1 MAGAGT
7 FGRNHLRVVRKLEVA
22 GPDAAGHGVALT
34 AAVEPDAARAEEAAK
49 QYGIKVFASI
59 DELLKAD
66 LKLDAACVA
75 VPTVKHHEVAAALLE
90 AGLDLLVEKPLA
102 ANLAEADDL
111 IERAERGGRIVQPGH
126 LERFNPAVLAVEPRL
141 KRPMFFEAHRLSVFT
156 PRALDVDVVLD
167 LMIHDLDIVLTFA
180 RSAVREVRAVGL
192 PIVSP
197 KVDIANVRVEFE
209 TGCVANFTASRVSTE
224 RVRKLRFFEPREY
237 VSIDYARR
245 EVLAIRMEDSGVS
258 GVGGVGQQDRLPPGS
273 SAQLAQA
280 AAEFLATGKLD
291 RAVIEKLMGS
301 GQIPATVAMKIVA
314 AKNDPEKLKA
324 IAKGLAGPQ
333 DGPAPGLRFVKP
345 EVTPG
350 EPLKLE
356 LLSFFESVRTRKT
369 PKVTARQG
377 RAALELALAIQATM
391 AVHAE
396 RAGLEDFSK
405 ASGRDQWLAPGDA
418 CGEKIPE
425 RTSRGAAPLLM
436 RCRGCG

>member
-1 MAGAGT
+1 LRVAVAGAGA
-7 FGRNHLRVVRKLEVA
+7 FGRNHLRVVRELE
-22 GPDAAGHGVALT
+22 AAGQGVVLT

-66 LKLDAACVA
+66 LNLDAVCVA
-75 VPTVKHHEVAAALLE
+75 APTVKHHEVAAALLE

-111 IERAERGGRIVQPGH
+111 IERAERRGRIVQPGH

-245 EVLAIRMEDSGVS
+245 DVLVIQMDESGVS
-258 GVGGVGQQDRLPPGS
+258 GVGDRHRYPPLPQEQKRGKDGAPNS
-273 SAQLAQA
+273 SVQLAQA

-291 RAVIEKLMGS
+291 RAAIEKLMAS

-314 AKNDPEKLKA
+314 AKNDPEKLKE

-333 DGPAPGLRFVKP
+333 DGPAPGLRFVRP

-350 EPLKLE
+350 EPLRLE
-356 LLSFFESVRTRKT
+356 ILSFLESVRTRRT

-377 RAALELALAIQATM
+377 RAALELALAIQAAM
-391 AVHAE
+391 AAHAE
-396 RAGLEDFSK
+396 RAGLGDFFKS
-405 ASGRDQWLAPGDA
+405 
-418 CGEKIPE
+418 
-425 RTSRGAAPLLM
+425 
-436 RCRGCG
+436 

>member
-1 MAGAGT
+1 MRVAVVGAGA
-7 FGRNHLRVVRKLEVA
+7 FGRNHLRVVRELETA
-22 GPDAAGHGVALT
+22 GEGVALV
-34 AAVEPDAARAEEAAK
+34 AAVDPDAARAEEARK
-49 QYGIKVFASI
+49 QYGIKVFATI

-102 ANLAEADDL
+102 ANLREADDL
-111 IERAERGGRIVQPGH
+111 IQYQEKSGKILQPGH
-126 LERFNPAVLAVEPRL
+126 LERFNPAVLAVEPNL

-180 RSAVREVRAVGL
+180 KSAVREVRAVGL
-192 PIVSP
+192 PILSP
-197 KVDIANVRVEFE
+197 MVDIANVRVEFE
-209 TGCVANFTASRVSTE
+209 SGCVANFTASRVSTE
-224 RVRKLRFFEPREY
+224 RVRKLRFFEPRQY

-245 EVLAIRMEDSGVS
+245 DVLVIRVEDSGASGVS
-258 GVGGVGQQDRLPPGS
+258 GVGEQHRSTTGS
-273 SAQLAQA
+273 SAQLAAA

-291 RAVIEKLMGS
+291 SAVIQKLLAS
-301 GQIPATVAMKIVA
+301 GKIPATLVMKIA
-314 AKNDPEKLKA
+314 AARNDPEKLKE

-333 DGPAPGLRFVKP
+333 AAPQDGPAPGLSFVKP

-356 LLSFFESVRTRKT
+356 ILSFLEAVRTRRE

-377 RAALELALAIQATM
+377 RAALELALTIQSTM
-391 AVHAE
+391 AAHAE
-396 RAGLEDFSK
+396 RAGLGDFFKS
-405 ASGRDQWLAPGDA
+405 
-418 CGEKIPE
+418 
-425 RTSRGAAPLLM
+425 
-436 RCRGCG
+436 